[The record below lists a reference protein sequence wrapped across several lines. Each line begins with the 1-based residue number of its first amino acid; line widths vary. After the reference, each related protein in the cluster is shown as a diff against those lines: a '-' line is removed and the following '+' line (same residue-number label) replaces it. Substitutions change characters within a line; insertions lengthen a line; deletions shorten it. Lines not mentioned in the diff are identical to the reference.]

1 MKRLILLLS
10 IISIDCYGQNCSSCT
25 QTISNMYSGNLTV
38 SVGDIICISNTG
50 VISGTITQNGGVVCN
65 EGTISG
71 NVSVN
76 DGIFNNYGSITGAG
90 QSIIHN
96 KGDFNNEGTINNGS
110 FITQGNTAT
119 INNYANIVT
128 GSIDL
133 DSTGLGPRPVFNN
146 NGVIQATTL
155 TLANS
160 NFINDNSFTLSGNML
175 VGEKS
180 YVFNDGFLQIGGNCT
195 VNSGDGQIRTN
206 CIAQVNGNFVN
217 AGIINGS
224 LSSCGGFYVS
234 GFASS
239 STTGRIGMDNSY
251 IDICEQ
257 GNPNGLLNSGLLG
270 PNTTQCSCTNSCS
283 ASTGIYELSDNSIQ
297 FIYPNP
303 VDEVLMINSAIT
315 LNGAEYFVFSSLGE
329 IMQSGILNGN
339 AITVS
344 SLTPGVYF
352 IAFRNNDE
360 FIYRKII
367 KN

>member
-1 MKRLILLLS
+1 M
-10 IISIDCYGQNCSSCT
+10 
-25 QTISNMYSGNLTV
+25 SG
-38 SVGDIICISNTG
+38 S
-50 VISGTITQNGGVVCN
+50 ITQNGGIVCN
-65 EGTISG
+65 NGTISG

-128 GSIDL
+128 GNIDL

-146 NGVIQATTL
+146 NGVIEATSL
-155 TLANS
+155 ILANS
-160 NFINDNSFTLSGNML
+160 DFINDNSVTLSGNML
-175 VGEKS
+175 VGAKS
-180 YVFNDGFLQIGGNCT
+180 YLLNDGFLQIGGNCT
-195 VNSGDGQIRTN
+195 INSVDGHIRTN
-206 CIAQVNGNFVN
+206 CVAQVIGNFVN
-217 AGIINGS
+217 AGMIDGP

-239 STTGRIGMDNSY
+239 SSTGRIGMDNSY

-270 PNTTQCSCTNSCS
+270 PNMTQCSCTNSCS
-283 ASTGIYELSDNSIQ
+283 ISTGINELLDNYSVS
-297 FIYPNP
+297 IYPNP
-303 VDEVLMINSAIT
+303 VNEVLMINSAID
-315 LNGAEYFVFSSLGE
+315 LNDTEYIVFSSLGE
-329 IMQSGILNGN
+329 VMQTGILSGKT
-339 AITVS
+339 ITVS
-344 SLTPGVYF
+344 SLTPGVYYVS
-352 IAFRNNDE
+352 FRKNDR
-360 FIYRKII
+360 FIYQKII